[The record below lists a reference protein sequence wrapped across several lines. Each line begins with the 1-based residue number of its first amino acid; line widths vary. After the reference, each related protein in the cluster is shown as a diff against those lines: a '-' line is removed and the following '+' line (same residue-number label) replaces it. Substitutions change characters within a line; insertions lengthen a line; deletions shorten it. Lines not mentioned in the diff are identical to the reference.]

1 MLALAGALLLGVGI
15 QVDGQWST
23 VNSQQSTV
31 DDQQSTVDRR
41 PLTTVPAPWLQ
52 GDPADSIY
60 RVAREALNKGRY
72 REALDAFR
80 SLERKFPK
88 SGYVADGLYWQAF
101 ALYRL
106 GGRANLQQATE
117 RLARQASAYDKAATR
132 GDAEALR
139 VRINT
144 ELAQLGDVEATED
157 LVRRADRLAVPP
169 TPPSA
174 PRAPVAPR
182 VAGAVFGAPRADSD
196 CGEDGDVKVM
206 AMQGLLRNNP
216 ERAMPILKELMA
228 RRDSAS
234 LCLRRHALFLL
245 ATSNDQAAS
254 DMLIN
259 AAMSDPDKEVRE
271 SAVFWLSR
279 TSDERA
285 VPILDSVLRSSTD
298 PDVQQAAIFA
308 LGTKRSDQA
317 RAALRS
323 YVTKPGISPD
333 LANAALFQVAR
344 DPRTTSAELK
354 QFYANA
360 RSTEQK
366 QQVLV
371 AMMTRG
377 DKDLAWLKQI
387 VSDRN
392 EDAELRQQALMT
404 LIQGDVPTADLLK
417 LFDAV
422 QDDREMQGMMVLLMS
437 RRPNDPAITD
447 RLISIVKT
455 SKDRELREQA
465 MFWLG
470 QSKDP
475 RATALLEEIL
485 RQ

>member
-52 GDPADSIY
+52 GDPADSMY

-144 ELAQLGDVEATED
+144 ELAQLGDVEASED
-157 LVRRADRLAVPP
+157 LVRMADRVPVPP
-169 TPPSA
+169 TPPTA
-174 PRAPVAPR
+174 PRAPLPPR
-182 VAGAVFGAPRADSD
+182 GPIVMNDGGD

-216 ERAMPILKELMA
+216 DRAMPILTGLMA

-245 ATSNDQAAS
+245 ATSNDPAAS
-254 DMLIN
+254 DLLIK
-259 AAMSDPDKEVRE
+259 AAMADPDKEVRE
-271 SAVFWLSR
+271 SAVFWLAR
-279 TSDERA
+279 TNDERA

-317 RAALRS
+317 RATLRS
-323 YVTKPGISPD
+323 YVTKPGIPAE
-333 LANAALFQVAR
+333 LASAALFQVAR
-344 DPRTTSAELK
+344 DSRTTPAELR
-354 QFYANA
+354 QFYTNA

-366 QQVLV
+366 QQILV
-371 AMMTRG
+371 AMMTRR
-377 DKDLAWLKQI
+377 DKDVAWLKQI
-387 VSDRN
+387 ASDRG
-392 EDAELRQQALMT
+392 EDAELRQQAFMT
-404 LIQGDVPTADLLK
+404 LIQGDEPTADLLK
-417 LFDAV
+417 LFDSV

-475 RATALLEEIL
+475 RATQLLEEML
-485 RQ
+485 KQ